1 MAINAQVAV
10 EKLMAWKPN
19 SIQAS
24 QHALGQKQSGLLI
37 VRIVACKTKLTQVL
51 ANLALNFGT
60 NAWHASMN
68 SRFAQEPNC
77 SRKTLMAKR
86 KIIQIQ
92 ALRLNE
98 WQGEDEAPKQE
109 TELVA
114 LCDDG
119 SVWTMTGVQ
128 YGAEWVRAA
137 DIPQTD
143 E

>member
-37 VRIVACKTKLTQVL
+37 VRIVACKTKLTQML

-77 SRKTLMAKR
+77 SRKSPM
-86 KIIQIQ
+86 Q
-92 ALRLNE
+92 APQPECAWSSQRDGYTPIRLPAIVCCLAVH
-98 WQGEDEAPKQE
+98 APS
-109 TELVA
+109 L
-114 LCDDG
+114 
-119 SVWTMTGVQ
+119 
-128 YGAEWVRAA
+128 
-137 DIPQTD
+137 
-143 E
+143 